1 MRSGPLAWEQLSPMQ
16 LRCNLQ
22 FLTDVIPD
30 AVVMYP
36 VFALVGLVHDD
47 RTTFKRNP
55 DLLYLPVVFIPEHI
69 KLFTM

>member
-1 MRSGPLAWEQLSPMQ
+1 MKSQLSPTQ
-16 LRCNLQ
+16 LRWNLQ

-36 VFALVGLVHDD
+36 VFALVGYVHDN

-55 DLLYLPVVFIPEHI
+55 DLLYLPAVLTAEHT
-69 KLFTM
+69 KLFTV